1 MTAGGSS
8 ARRRECP
15 AAREAKQLVHG
26 SKDAHDSGGGQKRT
40 GPAVLRRGEGA
51 GVISSRKTQRRGQ
64 TRHPRAVEQRAE
76 LRDQQALR
84 QNGAEPPLKHNHG
97 ITLDNWEQKS
107 KQIAQLAMQNEMNE
121 LMAKER
127 LGKLPPQPSAMPQQQ
142 QRAPQ
147 QMSQQKPGMRGA
159 APPQVVSMHGSYDP
173 FDDRMPRQM
182 QSGGKVMNSSQAQ
195 VQRRG
200 QTSSIVFG

>member
-1 MTAGGSS
+1 MQRPGYPTHGRPQQMQRQPMPQGMQQQQQAQRPGH
-8 ARRRECP
+8 P
-15 AAREAKQLVHG
+15 NLMAKL
-26 SKDAHDSGGGQKRT
+26 
-40 GPAVLRRGEGA
+40 E
-51 GVISSRKTQRRGQ
+51 
-64 TRHPRAVEQRAE
+64 RAE

-127 LGKLPPQPSAMPQQQ
+127 LGKLPPQPSATPQQQ